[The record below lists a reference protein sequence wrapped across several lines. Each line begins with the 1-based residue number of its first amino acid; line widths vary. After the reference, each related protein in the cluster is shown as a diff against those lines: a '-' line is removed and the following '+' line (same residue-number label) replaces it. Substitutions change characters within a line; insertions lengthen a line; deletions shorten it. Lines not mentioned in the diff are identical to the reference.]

1 MHFEAIQR
9 SSAPDKVAEQLLAR
23 IKSGEL
29 APGTRLP
36 PQRELARQFGVGRSS
51 VREALNALAVMGF
64 LEVFQGKGTFVARE
78 IPGSDPTAAA
88 LRAAFQAE
96 SLLDLLELREALECR
111 AAELAAERI
120 ESGQLAGLRRCLQAL
135 EHAGDDYPAFLAADF
150 EFHRRLC
157 EASGNRAFAEIVN
170 PLLSRVAE
178 EHERLKTGLLS
189 RGYRE
194 HSVRTLK
201 QLIACLEREDGRGAR
216 EWMRDHLNA
225 IRSELKDV
233 L

>member
-1 MHFEAIQR
+1 MHFESIQR
-9 SSAPDKVAEQLLAR
+9 SSAPDKVVEQLLSR

-29 APGTRLP
+29 APGMQLP

-88 LRAAFQAE
+88 VRAAFQAE
-96 SLLDLLELREALECR
+96 SLLDLLELRETIECR

-120 ESGQLAGLRRCLQAL
+120 EAGQLALLRRCLQAI
-135 EHAGDDYPAFLAADF
+135 ERAGDDYAAFLAADL

-157 EASGNRAFAEIVN
+157 EASGNRAFAEILT
-170 PLLSRVAE
+170 PLLARVAE
-178 EHERLKTGLLS
+178 QHGQLRTGRLS
-189 RGYRE
+189 EDYRE
-194 HSVRTLK
+194 HSLRTLK
-201 QLIACLEREDGRGAR
+201 QLTACLEREDSRGAH

-225 IRSELKDV
+225 IRGELKA
-233 L
+233 LL